1 MTFESLNIA
10 IAIPEI
16 FLLTMA
22 CLILVVDVFL
32 SQKKRN
38 FTYVLSQL
46 TLIITF
52 ALILTNQTETRVLAF
67 NDLFVQDAMADALK
81 LFILI
86 ISFGVFVYSREYL
99 HARDIFK
106 GEFYVLGLFSILGMM
121 LMVSANNLL
130 MLYLGLE
137 LLSLCLYALVAF
149 SDSKEHSDSGS
160 GNASEAAMKYFVLG
174 AIASGMLLY
183 GMSIL
188 YGLSGSLNL
197 AEIAVAVVQAA
208 EADNAQNIGMIFALV
223 FIVVALAFKLGA
235 VPFHMWVP
243 DVYHGSPT
251 AVTALIGTA
260 PKLAGFAMLMR
271 LMIEA
276 LGGLQADWQQMIIVI
291 SVLSMAIGNIFAIA
305 QTNIK
310 RMLAYS
316 TISHVGFILLGI
328 LAGTPAGYSSAMFYT
343 ISYAIMSLGGFGIIM
358 LMARR
363 GFEADNITDL
373 AGLNQR
379 SPWFAFI
386 MMILMLSMAGVPPTV
401 GFWAK
406 LTVLSAVVDID
417 LIWMAIIAVFFSIV
431 GIFYYLR
438 IIKVMYFDDA
448 IDMQPLECGR
458 DMQIALSTN
467 GLAVLALGL
476 YPAALMSLCVSIF
489 T

>member
-1 MTFESLNIA
+1 MTLESLNYA
-10 IAIPEI
+10 IALPEI
-16 FLLTMA
+16 FLVAMA
-22 CLILVVDVFL
+22 CLILVVDVYL
-32 SQKKRN
+32 PQDKRN

-46 TLIITF
+46 SLIITL
-52 ALILTNQTETRVLAF
+52 ALVISNQTDVRVLAF
-67 NDLFVQDAMADALK
+67 NDLFVQDQMADALK
-81 LFILI
+81 MFILI

-99 HARDIFK
+99 LARNIFK
-106 GEFYVLGLFSILGMM
+106 GEFYVLGLFSIVGMM

-149 SDSKEHSDSGS
+149 SDSQQKERGD

-188 YGLSGSLNL
+188 YGLSGSLML
-197 AEIAVAVVQAA
+197 SDIATAVTQYSD
-208 EADNAQNIGMIFALV
+208 ADNAQKIGMIFALV

-260 PKLAGFAMLMR
+260 PKLAGFAMIMR
-271 LMIEA
+271 LMVEA
-276 LGGLQADWQQMIIVI
+276 LGGLQADWQQMLIVLA
-291 SVLSMAIGNIFAIA
+291 VLSLAVGNVLAIA
-305 QTNIK
+305 QTNLK

-328 LAGTPAGYSSAMFYT
+328 LAGTAGGYSSAMFYT
-343 ISYAIMSLGGFGIIM
+343 ITYAIMALGGFGVIM
-358 LMARR
+358 LLARE
-363 GFEADNITDL
+363 GFEADNIDDL
-373 AGLNQR
+373 RGLNQR
-379 SPWFAFI
+379 SPWYAFI
-386 MMILMLSMAGVPPTV
+386 MMVLMLSMAGVPPTV

-406 LTVLSAVVDID
+406 LAVLSAVVDID
-417 LIWMAIIAVFFSIV
+417 MVWMAIIAVFFSII

-448 IDMQPLECGR
+448 VDAQPLECGR

-467 GLAVLALGL
+467 GLAVLALGF
-476 YPAALMSLCVSIF
+476 YPAALMSLCVSVF
-489 T
+489 N

>member
-1 MTFESLNIA
+1 
-10 IAIPEI
+10 
-16 FLLTMA
+16 
-22 CLILVVDVFL
+22 
-32 SQKKRN
+32 
-38 FTYVLSQL
+38 
-46 TLIITF
+46 
-52 ALILTNQTETRVLAF
+52 
-67 NDLFVQDAMADALK
+67 MADALK
-81 LFILI
+81 LFIVI

-99 HARDIFK
+99 QSRNIFK
-106 GEFYVLGLFSILGMM
+106 GEFYVLGLFSIVGMM

-149 SDSKEHSDSGS
+149 NRDN

-188 YGLSGSLNL
+188 YGLSGSLQIS
-197 AEIAVAVVQAA
+197 EIANAVMSTTGGQ
-208 EADNAQNIGMIFALV
+208 ADNAQMIGMIFALV

-235 VPFHMWVP
+235 VPFHMWMP

-260 PKLAGFAMLMR
+260 PKLAGFAMIMR
-271 LMIEA
+271 LMVEA
-276 LGGLQADWQQMIIVI
+276 LGGLQADWQQMLIVL
-291 SVLSMAIGNIFAIA
+291 SVLSLALGNIVAIA
-305 QTNIK
+305 QSNIK

-328 LAGTPAGYSSAMFYT
+328 LAGTAEGYSSAMFYT
-343 ISYAIMSLGGFGIIM
+343 ITYAMMSLGGFGIIM
-358 LMARR
+358 LMARQ
-363 GFEADNITDL
+363 GFEADNINDL

-406 LTVLSAVVDID
+406 LAVLTAVVDVD
-417 LIWMAIIAVFFSIV
+417 LVWMAVIAVFFSII
-431 GIFYYLR
+431 GLFYYLR
-438 IIKVMYFDDA
+438 IIKIMYFDDA
-448 IDMQPLECGR
+448 VETGPLECGR
-458 DMQIALSTN
+458 DMQITLSAN
-467 GLAVLALGL
+467 GLAILALGL
-476 YPAALMSLCVSIF
+476 YPAALMSLCVSVF
-489 T
+489 N